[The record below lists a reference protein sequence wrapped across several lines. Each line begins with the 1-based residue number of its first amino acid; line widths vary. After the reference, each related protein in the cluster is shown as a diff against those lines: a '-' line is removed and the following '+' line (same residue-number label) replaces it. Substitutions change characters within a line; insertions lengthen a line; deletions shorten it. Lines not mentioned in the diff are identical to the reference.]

1 MPHSCKNSNLNNNPS
16 MFGFIIYSQV
26 EYTIELRR
34 LSLAHYGYVFLINN
48 NMTINTNDS
57 DIIVKYPNESI

>member
-1 MPHSCKNSNLNNNPS
+1 